1 MTRNRNRKDQARQ
14 LQRETGA
21 RRAAASRGHD
31 TRKQRSRPVQGLL
44 ADAAR
49 AVTIADLADATVFLP
64 AAWRAVCVIGA
75 AAELLAECA
84 GTRDYRGRLRLAGQ
98 PLSDAVKAMRA
109 VPALRSAPAE
119 VNPAGGPGGR
129 LTGPDAEEI
138 RAAIVTT
145 CDALAGALG
154 RVLPGTRPPSAARAC
169 RAVAR
174 SARLIS
180 GIYQA
185 PPVPP
190 ADDGGTAAAR
200 PCYLDAGTP
209 DEMAAAI
216 GAHMRELTAA
226 DPADTTAALT
236 AAWYGFSLAFV
247 LGQFLASRSPD
258 LAVLRKNAMPAWAQV
273 IAALDAAPALP
284 DGVHGL
290 GLDTVP
296 GPDPALMALAH
307 KGILNLALALNT
319 LLPQVSEHASSGADR
334 AAATACTALAAELG
348 DCYAGRLKTFLSP
361 LGRPLGTASAVI
373 RTQPGRSGPR
383 RGPAPGTAPPP
394 DPAQFPARYRAERP
408 ASPFPTSPYP
418 MNRSRRMHS
427 FSKSCQRSPAE
438 TAVMRTV
445 SAGDQSA
452 AGAQR
457 KFIRG
462 EWRVVL
468 VRHRSMLE
476 DTASA
481 PAPSRNA
488 ALPRIRAGTA
498 TGTVAGERLL

>member
-21 RRAAASRGHD
+21 RRAAASRAHD

-49 AVTIADLADATVFLP
+49 AVTSVDLADATVFLP
-64 AAWRAVCVIGA
+64 AAWQAVCVIGA

-98 PLSDAVKAMRA
+98 PLSEAVKAMRA

-119 VNPAGGPGGR
+119 VNPAGSPGDR
-129 LTGPDAEEI
+129 LTGPDAEEV

-154 RVLPGTRPPSAARAC
+154 RVPPGTRPPSAARAC
-169 RAVAR
+169 RAAAR

-209 DEMAAAI
+209 DEMGAAI
-216 GAHMRELTAA
+216 GAHVREVLTA
-226 DPADTTAALT
+226 DPADATAALT
-236 AAWYGFSLAFV
+236 AAWYGFSLALT

-258 LAVLRKNAMPAWAQV
+258 LAVLHYNAMPAWAQV
-273 IAALDAAPALP
+273 IDALDAAPALP

-296 GPDPALMALAH
+296 GPDPALMILAH

-319 LLPQVSEHASSGADR
+319 LLPQVSEHASNGADR
-334 AAATACTALAAELG
+334 AAATWCTALAAELG
-348 DCYAGRLKTFLSP
+348 DCYTGRLKTFLNP
-361 LGRPLGTASAVI
+361 LGRPPGTASAVI
-373 RTQPGRSGPR
+373 RTQPRRSGTR
-383 RGPAPGTAPPP
+383 RGPASGATPPP
-394 DPAQFPARYRAERP
+394 GPG
-408 ASPFPTSPYP
+408 
-418 MNRSRRMHS
+418 H
-427 FSKSCQRSPAE
+427 
-438 TAVMRTV
+438 
-445 SAGDQSA
+445 
-452 AGAQR
+452 
-457 KFIRG
+457 
-462 EWRVVL
+462 
-468 VRHRSMLE
+468 
-476 DTASA
+476 
-481 PAPSRNA
+481 
-488 ALPRIRAGTA
+488 
-498 TGTVAGERLL
+498 